1 MPAAIVI
8 GGGLAGLASAAAL
21 GSAGFTVDVF
31 ESRAFLGGRA
41 TSYAVNSPDEI
52 PETIDNCQHILL
64 RCCVNLLDFY
74 RRLGVA
80 DRIQFYREFF
90 FLEPGGRTSILS
102 AGRLPAPFHF
112 AGSFWRQQYLGV
124 ADKLAIGRALLAIR
138 SERNRRT
145 DLDRI
150 SMLDWLREKR
160 QTQRAI
166 DRFWNQVLVS
176 AVNEEVGRM
185 AALHGFQVFW
195 LGFLAGAS
203 SYQMGIPTIPLGD
216 LYSSEGWKRIGNVRL
231 HLRSPVE
238 KIVIENKSVKGALV
252 AGQLQTAD
260 YYISALP
267 FERIG
272 TTIPDLPFDLSEFQH
287 SPITGV
293 HLWFDR
299 AITQLPHATLL
310 DRTIQWVFNKSGGR
324 YVQVVISA
332 SRSLSEMPRNEVIAL
347 VLRELAEFF
356 PAVREARLEKAHV
369 VKEIRAT
376 FSAKPGLEALR
387 PESKT
392 VLPNLFLAGDWVRSG
407 WPATMEGA
415 VRSGYLAA
423 EEVARAAGSGQR
435 FVVAGIDSGTS

>member
-1 MPAAIVI
+1 MPTAIVI
-8 GGGLAGLASAAAL
+8 GGGLAGLATAAAL
-21 GSAGFTVDVF
+21 ASASFQVDLY
-31 ESRAFLGGRA
+31 EARSFLGGRA
-41 TSYAVNSPDEI
+41 TSYNVKSSDETS
-52 PETIDNCQHILL
+52 ETIDNCQHVLL

-90 FLEPGGRTSILS
+90 FIEPGGRTSVMA

-112 AGSFWRQQYLGV
+112 TESFWRLHFLDLQ
-124 ADKLAIGRALLAIR
+124 DKIGIGRAMLALR
-138 SERNRRT
+138 RERNRRT

-150 SMLDWLREKR
+150 TMLDWLREKR

-166 DRFWNQVLVS
+166 DRFWNPVLVS
-176 AVNEEVGRM
+176 AINEDSDRM

-195 LGFLAGAS
+195 LGFLAKRD
-203 SYQMGIPTIPLGD
+203 SYEMGVPAVPLGD
-216 LYSSEGWKRIGNVRL
+216 LYSSAAWESIGNVRL
-231 HLRSPVE
+231 HLRNPVE
-238 KIVIENKSVKGALV
+238 QLIIRDAMVEGAMIK
-252 AGQLQTAD
+252 GQLQAAD
-260 YYISALP
+260 CYISSLP

-272 TTIPDLPFDLSEFQH
+272 SLLPELNLDVSAFQH

-299 AITQLPHATLL
+299 PITQLPHATVL

-324 YVQVVISA
+324 YIQVVISA
-332 SRSLSEMPRNEVIAL
+332 SRSLSEMPKNDVIAL

-356 PAVREARLEKAHV
+356 PAVHDARLEKSHV

-376 FSAKPGLEALR
+376 FSAKPGLESLR
-387 PESKT
+387 PASRT
-392 VLPNLFLAGDWVRSG
+392 AYSNLFLAGDWTRSG

-415 VRSGYLAA
+415 VRSGYIAA
-423 EEVARAAGSGQR
+423 EAVIQASGGSQR
-435 FVVAGIDSGTS
+435 FLLTDIA